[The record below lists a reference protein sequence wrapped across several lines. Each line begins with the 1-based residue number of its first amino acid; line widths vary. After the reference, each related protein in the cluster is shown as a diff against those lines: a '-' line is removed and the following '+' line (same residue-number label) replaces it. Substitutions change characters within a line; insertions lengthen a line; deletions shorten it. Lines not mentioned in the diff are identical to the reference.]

1 MDRAEKD
8 GKRRISGATKILDEA
23 AEKGHVFDAK
33 IIRSSAK
40 ESRAGQPPLT
50 QRSPSFFGPMQH
62 EVKADAATILQCN
75 QLMQFLN

>member
-1 MDRAEKD
+1 MVRRWKENMDRAEKD

-40 ESRAGQPPLT
+40 ESRAGQ
-50 QRSPSFFGPMQH
+50 SPKKSGPKSVIPH
-62 EVKADAATILQCN
+62 CFWILLVTTI
-75 QLMQFLN
+75 